1 MYIFSVFDLLPYIFL
16 ILFCYLL
23 VVSKRIKNISN
34 AYVIYCILLF
44 FASIRYGIGYDYF
57 SYKGS
62 IDFDQPQYVY
72 ERLEPFSR
80 LLINVSKFF
89 DSSNLYFF
97 LYSILILYPIYYVV
111 KKNSS
116 SPSLSLFIYLLFP
129 SFFIDSMGIIRN
141 ALAFSM
147 VFVAYHYL
155 IRKKFLWYFIFC
167 VFAGLCHNSGYIS
180 FILFPIY
187 IFSRGKMCNLL
198 FCVLC
203 YFIGGYVDTIISI
216 FPSSA
221 FLNAL
226 VGYINQAKEVGSM
239 KYLVLL
245 IGGIN
250 FIYWDRLVKVRSE
263 NVYILNLI
271 SVGLCFFFLFILD
284 DTLSYRLSNYFLL
297 FIILLF
303 PDYMLVFKKRYK
315 KIVQAMII
323 MFFLSVLSVSFYIN
337 ISGYLKGYTEKMN
350 MLPYQT
356 VFYHEKYSNYY

>member
-1 MYIFSVFDLLPYIFL
+1 
-16 ILFCYLL
+16 
-23 VVSKRIKNISN
+23 
-34 AYVIYCILLF
+34 
-44 FASIRYGIGYDYF
+44 
-57 SYKGS
+57 
-62 IDFDQPQYVY
+62 
-72 ERLEPFSR
+72 
-80 LLINVSKFF
+80 
-89 DSSNLYFF
+89 
-97 LYSILILYPIYYVV
+97 
-111 KKNSS
+111 
-116 SPSLSLFIYLLFP
+116 
-129 SFFIDSMGIIRN
+129 
-141 ALAFSM
+141 
-147 VFVAYHYL
+147 
-155 IRKKFLWYFIFC
+155 
-167 VFAGLCHNSGYIS
+167 
-180 FILFPIY
+180 
-187 IFSRGKMCNLL
+187 MCNLL

-303 PDYMLVFKKRYK
+303 PDYMLVFEKRYK
-315 KIVQAMII
+315 KMVQAMII

-337 ISGYLKGYTEKMN
+337 ISGYLKGHTERMN